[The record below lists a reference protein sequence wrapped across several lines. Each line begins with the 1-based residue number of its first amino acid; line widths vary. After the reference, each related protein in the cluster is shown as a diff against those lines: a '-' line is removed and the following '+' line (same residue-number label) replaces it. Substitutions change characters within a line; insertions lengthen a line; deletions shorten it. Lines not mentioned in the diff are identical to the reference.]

1 VRLAQLATRFP
12 PGTGGVERHVQEISR
27 RLVRS
32 GHTVDV
38 YTSDL
43 LTEFPIRRF
52 DASVPRLDRTDAG
65 TIHRLK
71 VWSLP
76 GELHYPFFRGL
87 GRSLARDRP
96 ELLHVHTFG
105 TNQVAVAR
113 RHRHMHG
120 TPFVLTAHFHPDWSI
135 EGGWLRHQI
144 REYYDR
150 HLAGPILAD
159 ASRIIVQTDAEEG
172 LLRELRLPL
181 PPVVKIPAGHTPLP
195 PPPPGDRPFAHRLGV
210 DGPFALFV
218 GRLASNKG
226 LPVLLEAFQGLHRR
240 DPTAALVLVGPDG
253 GMRTTLVHRA
263 AELGISSQVHITGYL
278 EDEGLLASA
287 FREARLFVL
296 PSEYEAFG
304 LVLLEALVQG
314 TPVIATRVGGVPE
327 VIEDGRAGL
336 LVPPNDAPALE
347 HALEELWNDEAK
359 RNELAEYGKTVAVPR
374 FSWDAITN
382 QLVALYREVLDR

>member
-1 VRLAQLATRFP
+1 MRLAQLSTRFP

-27 RLVRS
+27 RLVRAGNS
-32 GHTVDV
+32 VDV
-38 YTSDL
+38 YTSAL
-43 LTEFPIRRF
+43 LTEFPIRRL
-52 DASVPRLDRTDAG
+52 DASVPRLEQTDAG
-65 TIHRLK
+65 TIHRLT

-76 GELHYPFFRGL
+76 GELHYPFFLGL
-87 GRSLARDRP
+87 QRSLVRDRP

-113 RHRHMHG
+113 RHRRRIG

-150 HLAGPILAD
+150 HMAGPILAD
-159 ASRIIVQTDAEEG
+159 ASRIVVQTDAEEG
-172 LLRELRLPL
+172 LLRELRIPL

-195 PPPPGDRPFAHRLGV
+195 PPPPGDRPFAHRLGI

-226 LPVLLEAFQGLHRR
+226 LPILFEAFRGLHRR
-240 DPTAALVLVGPDG
+240 DPTASLAIVGPDG
-253 GMRTTLVHRA
+253 GMRASLDRQA
-263 AELGISSQVHITGYL
+263 AELGISAQVHFTGFL
-278 EDEGLLASA
+278 EDESLLASA
-287 FREARLFVL
+287 FREARVFVL

-314 TPVIATRVGGVPE
+314 TPVVATKVGGVPE
-327 VIEDGRAGL
+327 VIEDRRAGI
-336 LVPPNDAPALE
+336 LVPPNDAGALE
-347 HALEELWNDEAK
+347 GALEELWDDESK
-359 RNELAEYGKTVAVPR
+359 RRQFAEYGRTQVVPR

-382 QLVALYREVLDR
+382 QLLALYHEVLDR